1 MEPKTTST
9 KSTPKKGSGTR
20 FEQIGSGEKVLETA
34 KYFRVIFLDGE
45 EWECKLLHTFAYDL
59 LLEKEDGGI
68 ALVPKH
74 SVRYYE
80 LNKKPVNPEV

>member
-1 MEPKTTST
+1 MESKTTSP
-9 KSTPKKGSGTR
+9 KSTSKKGSITR

-34 KYFRVIFLDGE
+34 KYFRIIFLDGE
-45 EWECKLLHTFAYDL
+45 QWECKLLHTFAYDL
-59 LLEKEDGGI
+59 LLEKEDGCI

-80 LNKKPVNPEV
+80 LTEKPVNLEV

>member
-1 MEPKTTST
+1 MESKTTSP
-9 KSTPKKGSGTR
+9 KSTSKKGSITR

-34 KYFRVIFLDGE
+34 KYFRIIFLDGE
-45 EWECKLLHTFAYDL
+45 QWACKLLHTFAYDL
-59 LLEKEDGGI
+59 LLEKEDGCI

-80 LNKKPVNPEV
+80 LTEKPVNPEV